1 MPVFK
6 ELYKRVASGEET
18 KRVISSIGGLDYKQV
33 LGKELS
39 EMHNSEM
46 WRAGKATRDLRPK
59 EPQKA
64 NIQTAKGT
72 AGRQG
77 N

>member
-6 ELYKRVASGEET
+6 ELYARVASGEET
-18 KRVISSIGGLDYKQV
+18 RRVIRSCGRLNYKTQ

-39 EMHNSEM
+39 AMGNSEM
-46 WRAGKATRDLRPK
+46 WQAGKTTRDLRPK
-59 EPQKA
+59 EKAKA
-64 NIQTAKGT
+64 NMESAKGT
-72 AGRQG
+72 VGRQT